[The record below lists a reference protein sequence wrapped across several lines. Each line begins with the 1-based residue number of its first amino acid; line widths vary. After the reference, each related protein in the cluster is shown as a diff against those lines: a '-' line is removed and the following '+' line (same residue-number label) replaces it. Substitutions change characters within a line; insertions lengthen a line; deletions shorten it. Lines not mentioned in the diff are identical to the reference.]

1 LFSLQVSEI
10 FYLRNPHTTAL
21 GKKMIAQA
29 IEMIDDVGYSQFT
42 FKKLALSINSVEASI
57 YRYFEN
63 KEHMLFYLVATYWTA
78 TNFRVK
84 FYTQMLK
91 SHEERLFTTIDVL
104 TGIQEASVPGLVFD
118 RYEALQRIAR
128 KNYFYALTILK
139 NKENGEVLEKELF
152 RLSKEIQ
159 DHLEA
164 SIKKLAPSF
173 THSALMADTIM
184 NKGLYSREELR
195 SAGLPMNVEGY
206 KQMAD
211 FLKEVLSHLR

>member
-1 LFSLQVSEI
+1 MFSLQVSDT

-21 GKKMIAQA
+21 GKKMIARA
-29 IEMIDDVGYSQFT
+29 ITIIDEIGYSQFT

-84 FYTQMLK
+84 FFTQMLR
-91 SHEERLFTTIDVL
+91 SHEERVYTTIDVL
-104 TGIQEASVPGLVFD
+104 TGIQSAAVPGLDFNQ
-118 RYEALQRIAR
+118 YEALQRIAR
-128 KNYFYALTILK
+128 KNYFYALTILR
-139 NKENGEVLEKELF
+139 NKENGEVLERELF
-152 RLSKEIQ
+152 KVSKEIQ

-164 SIKKLAPSF
+164 SIRKLAPSF
-173 THSALMADTIM
+173 QYSALMADTIM
-184 NKGLYSREELR
+184 NKGLYSVEELK
-195 SAGLPMNVEGY
+195 SAGLNNREEGY
-206 KQMAD
+206 RELAS